1 MGDPRAQVV
10 MDEEEI
16 NLLAYLSALW
26 RFKWLLLVLCLAAV
40 GSAYYYSTTAR
51 KIYRSTVTLVTP
63 RDSGIG
69 GGLLSAL
76 QGTGLGIQLPLPSAN
91 PSREILVSVLRS
103 RTVAA
108 EVVERFGLQ
117 QRYGLP
123 HREDAITGLQGRSEV
138 LVSREGVISV
148 AVEDWEPALAA
159 VLANATAESAGRLLG
174 RLGAGSAGRERVFF
188 TEQMAKAK
196 KELEAAE
203 DALRRFQ
210 ERNRAIVLQE
220 QTRGQIDSAARL
232 AGEIM
237 AAQVQLQVMRNF
249 ATESNPEVV
258 SLVRKIEE
266 MRRQLAR
273 MQYGDGTESRGRGRD
288 RGEMYVPFARVP
300 EVGLDLARLTRTV
313 KTQET
318 LVTLLTQQVEQAKLA
333 ERREWPTFEVL
344 DRAVPAVRHIRPSVR
359 LNVALAGMAALFV
372 GVTLA
377 FALDYLGGLGRRRP
391 APARPGGNP

>member
-1 MGDPRAQVV
+1 MADPEARLSV
-10 MDEEEI
+10 DDEEI
-16 NLLAYLSALW
+16 NLLAYLAAVW
-26 RFKWLLLVLCLAAV
+26 RFKWLILVLCVAAV
-40 GSAYYYSTTAR
+40 GSAYFYSATAR
-51 KIYRSTVTLVTP
+51 KIYRSTATLVTP
-63 RDSGIG
+63 RDTGIG

-117 QRYGLP
+117 RRYESAYS
-123 HREDAITGLQGRSEV
+123 EDAITSFQGRSEV

-148 AVEDWEPALAA
+148 SVEDWEPAVAA
-159 VLANATAESAGRLLG
+159 QLANATAESAGRLLG
-174 RLGAGSAGRERVFF
+174 RLGSGSAGRERVFF

-196 KELEAAE
+196 KDLEEAE

-220 QTRGQIDSAARL
+220 QTRGQIDAAARL

-258 SLVRKIEE
+258 SLVRKVEE

-273 MQYGDGTESRGRGRD
+273 MQYGDAAETRGRGRD

-300 EVGLDLARLTRTV
+300 EVGLELARLTRTV
-313 KTQET
+313 KMQET
-318 LVTLLTQQVEQAKLA
+318 LVTLLTQQVEQAKLG

-377 FALDYLGGLGRRRP
+377 FALDYVRGLGGRRP
-391 APARPGGNP
+391 ASARRGESA

>member
-1 MGDPRAQVV
+1 MADPEARLSV
-10 MDEEEI
+10 DDEEI
-16 NLLAYLSALW
+16 NLLAYLAAVW
-26 RFKWLLLVLCLAAV
+26 RFKWLILVLCVAAV
-40 GSAYYYSTTAR
+40 GSAYFYSATAR
-51 KIYRSTVTLVTP
+51 KIYRSTATLVTP
-63 RDSGIG
+63 RDTGIG

-117 QRYGLP
+117 RRYESA
-123 HREDAITGLQGRSEV
+123 HSEDAITSFQGRSEV

-148 AVEDWEPALAA
+148 SVEDWEPAVAA
-159 VLANATAESAGRLLG
+159 QLANATAESAGRLLG
-174 RLGAGSAGRERVFF
+174 RLGSGSAGRERVFF

-196 KELEAAE
+196 KDLEEAE

-220 QTRGQIDSAARL
+220 QTRGQIDAAARL

-258 SLVRKIEE
+258 SLVRKVEE

-273 MQYGDGTESRGRGRD
+273 MQYGDAAETRGRGRD

-300 EVGLDLARLTRTV
+300 EVGLELARLTRTV
-313 KTQET
+313 KMQET
-318 LVTLLTQQVEQAKLA
+318 LVTLLTQQVEQAKLG

-377 FALDYLGGLGRRRP
+377 FALDYVRGLGGRRP
-391 APARPGGNP
+391 ASARRGESA

>member
-1 MGDPRAQVV
+1 MADPEARLSV
-10 MDEEEI
+10 DDEEI
-16 NLLAYLSALW
+16 NLLAYLAAVW
-26 RFKWLLLVLCLAAV
+26 RFKWLILVLCVAAV

-51 KIYRSTVTLVTP
+51 KIYRSSATLVTP
-63 RDSGIG
+63 RDTGIG

-91 PSREILVSVLRS
+91 PSREILVSVLKS

-117 QRYGLP
+117 RRYEMP
-123 HREDAITGLQGRSEV
+123 HSEDAITSFQGRSEV

-148 AVEDWEPALAA
+148 SVEDWEPAVAA
-159 VLANATAESAGRLLG
+159 QLANATAEGAGRLLG
-174 RLGAGSAGRERVFF
+174 RLGSGSAGRERVFF

-196 KELEAAE
+196 KDLEEAE

-220 QTRGQIDSAARL
+220 QTRGQIDAAARL

-249 ATESNPEVV
+249 ATDSNPEVV
-258 SLVRKIEE
+258 SLVRKVEE

-273 MQYGDGTESRGRGRD
+273 MQYGDAAETRGRGRD

-300 EVGLDLARLTRTV
+300 EVGLELARLTRTV
-313 KTQET
+313 KMQET
-318 LVTLLTQQVEQAKLA
+318 LVTLLTQQVEQAKLG

-377 FALDYLGGLGRRRP
+377 FALDYVRGLGGRRP
-391 APARPGGNP
+391 ASARRGESA